1 MTRMINPYSFVN
13 LPTKRSNAKH
23 EEGALTGKIE
33 CFLYPRT
40 HMFIPNTTN
49 DRIFSNGISE
59 HKSYDFYSYEDLSGE
74 QNPSCAEPIIPGS
87 SIRGEVRSLYEALS
101 NSCLSAVDNDLILSK
116 RLPNPGEIGI
126 LKIEN
131 GVYTLFKATKYMAGY
146 RPCTADN
153 SPKRFDGKKCGAYFD
168 KKQLSEGQKVYFKPS
183 NKKYNDKKYMPI
195 TVDEIRND
203 LKESDHF
210 LEGYVLIGEPLSR
223 KHHFTIAETKY
234 EDGKTI
240 SKEELQVLE
249 RILKLYS
256 DSDAKHHNGYSAYK
270 TRYEAIKNSGGK
282 IPIYYKEIGSNLYLS
297 PACISKEV
305 YKNQLHTLLAKGNY
319 NPCQT
324 VENICPACKLFG
336 FAAQDG
342 NADAALPG
350 RLRFSDARID
360 NKGAFDQLFENLK
373 KPLKILAAP
382 KISST
387 EFYLQYPNFDYTH
400 FDEMKHSKT
409 EKRKFQPLINV
420 SKKGVMKGKGFDALS
435 VMMSFKTAGNE
446 SPIDIFPIFDEK
458 KEPRCAEMWTYDTAF
473 NWSES
478 KTSKPELIPIYEPR
492 IKGRKF
498 YWHHNQHCCFEDFL
512 ATDGPNKMNATVR
525 LLKPCAQEAKNGNPD
540 YRFFFTVYFD
550 KLTIDELEKL
560 IATLRLGGKGYH
572 SIGHGKPLG
581 MGSTKIV
588 VDKVELKELSIEA
601 GKIIRTGNKSYDFK
615 KQSLLE
621 AFPES
626 KACSRQVEIITQLH
640 EFDSEIAYP
649 TPRNSSMIY
658 KWFSNNRGSMNRPKI
673 KQVLPNIPTANMTEG
688 ELEDAISLT
697 KN

>member
-1 MTRMINPYSFVN
+1 MTKMINPYTFVN
-13 LPTKRSNAKH
+13 LPPKRSNAKH
-23 EEGALTGKIE
+23 EEGVLTGKIK

-49 DRIFSNGISE
+49 DKVFSKGVSE
-59 HKSYDFYSYEDLSGE
+59 HKSYDFYSYKDLSVE

-87 SIRGEVRSLYEALS
+87 SIRGEIRSLYEALS

-131 GVYTLFKATKYMAGY
+131 GVYTLFKATKYMACY
-146 RPCTADN
+146 RLCKADN
-153 SPKRFDGKKCGAYFD
+153 SPKRFNGGECGSYFD
-168 KKQLSEGQKVYFKPS
+168 KKQLSEGQKIYFKPS
-183 NKKYNDKKYMPI
+183 NKKYKDKKYMPI
-195 TVDEIRND
+195 TVDEIRID
-203 LKESDHF
+203 MEGLDHF
-210 LEGYVLIGEPLSR
+210 LEGYVLIGEPLSG

-234 EDGKTI
+234 EAGKTI

-249 RILKLYS
+249 RILKLYG
-256 DSDAKHHNGYSAYK
+256 DSDAKDHNGYSAYK

-282 IPIYYKEIGSNLYLS
+282 IPIYYKEIGSYLYLS

-324 VENICPACKLFG
+324 MEAICPACKLFG
-336 FAAQDG
+336 FVGQDG
-342 NADAALPG
+342 NADTALPG

-360 NKGAFDQLFENLK
+360 NKGAFDQLFENQA
-373 KPLKILAAP
+373 PLNILATP

-400 FDEMKHSKT
+400 FDEMKHSET
-409 EKRKFQPLINV
+409 EKKKIQPTINV
-420 SKKGVMKGKGFDALS
+420 SKKGVMTGKGFDALS
-435 VMMSFKTAGNE
+435 AMMSFKTTENE
-446 SPIDIFPIFDEK
+446 SLIDIFPMFDEK
-458 KEPRCAEMWTYDTAF
+458 KEPKDAELMWTYDTAF
-473 NWSES
+473 NWS
-478 KTSKPELIPIYEPR
+478 KQGKIKPEPIPFYEPS

-498 YWHHNQHCCFEDFL
+498 YWHHNQHCCLEDFL
-512 ATDGPNKMNATVR
+512 DRDGPNKMNATVR
-525 LLKPCAQEAKNGNPD
+525 LLKPCAQEAKNGSPD

-550 KLTIDELEKL
+550 RLTHDELEKL

-581 MGSTKIV
+581 MGSAKIV
-588 VDKVELKELSIEA
+588 VDKVELRELSIEA
-601 GKIIRTGNKSYDFK
+601 GKIIRTGDKAYDYK

-626 KACSRQVEIITQLH
+626 KACARQVEIITQIH

-649 TPRNSSMIY
+649 TPEDSSIIY
-658 KWFSNNRGSMNRPKI
+658 KWFSNNRGPMNRPTI
-673 KQVLPNIPTANMTEG
+673 KQILPNIPTANMTKS